1 MLERYLEE
9 LWTVLLDLSPALL
22 AGLLLAGLLRVYL
35 PDRLIRAH
43 LSRPNFGSAV
53 RAALVGVP
61 MPLCSCG
68 VVPTAMGLH
77 KQGASRG
84 ATMSF
89 LISTPS
95 TGVDSV
101 LVSAAFLG
109 WPFAV
114 FKVGAAFVTGVF
126 GGWLTNRVTR
136 REQID
141 DPDAV
146 QGQPYA
152 IKGSRIRAALHYAL
166 FDILGAID
174 LWLIGGIL
182 LAALITTLIPTG
194 SLEEIAWTQGLG
206 GMLLVLAIALPLYV
220 CTTASVPIA
229 ASLIAA
235 GMPAGTALVFLM
247 AGPATNIATIGIVYR
262 TLGARLLAVY
272 LGTVI
277 VASIGFG
284 MTFDFVIGTQAPG
297 AETHVHAGAAW
308 WQVVSA
314 LLLLVLLGYLMARR
328 AGRRPPLTDE
338 SAAEN
343 DITLHVSGMT
353 CSHCASSV
361 KAALESVDAVDEAVV
376 DLGSGIVRVQGG
388 KLRRDLLASAIT
400 RAGFTVD
407 NDPASPQAG

>member
-1 MLERYLEE
+1 MLERYLDE

-43 LSRPNFGSAV
+43 LSRPSLGSAV
-53 RAALVGVP
+53 RAALIGVP

-109 WPFAV
+109 WPFAI

-136 REQID
+136 RERTD
-141 DPDAV
+141 SPDAE

-152 IKGSRIRAALHYAL
+152 VKGSRMRAALRYAL

-194 SLEEIAWTQGLG
+194 SLEDIAWTQGLG

-220 CTTASVPIA
+220 CNTASVPIA

-235 GMPAGTALVFLM
+235 GMPTGTALVFLM

-284 MTFDFVIGTQAPG
+284 MTFDFVIGSQAPG
-297 AETHVHAGAAW
+297 AEAHVHGGAAW

-314 LLLLVLLGYLMARR
+314 ALLLALLVYLLARR
-328 AGRRPPLTDE
+328 VGSRKPVIDAQP
-338 SAAEN
+338 SAH

-353 CSHCASSV
+353 CPHCASSV

-376 DLGSGIVRVQGG
+376 DFGSGIVKVQGG
-388 KLRRDLLASAIT
+388 RLRRDLLAAAIT

-407 NDPASPQAG
+407 NEPAKPQAG

>member
-1 MLERYLEE
+1 MLERYLDE

-43 LSRPNFGSAV
+43 LSRPDFRSAV

-109 WPFAV
+109 WPFAI

-126 GGWLTNRVTR
+126 GGWLANRVTR
-136 REQID
+136 HDQVD
-141 DPDAV
+141 DPDAE
-146 QGQPYA
+146 QSQPYTVR
-152 IKGSRIRAALHYAL
+152 GNRIRAALHYAL

-194 SLEEIAWTQGLG
+194 SLEDIAWTQGLG
-206 GMLLVLAIALPLYV
+206 GMFLVLAIALPLYV

-272 LGTVI
+272 LATVI

-284 MTFDFVIGTQAPG
+284 STFDFVIGGRAPG
-297 AETHVHAGAAW
+297 ADAHVHAGAAW
-308 WQVVSA
+308 WQVLSAMLLLA
-314 LLLLVLLGYLMARR
+314 LLAYLLARR
-328 AGRRPPLTDE
+328 VGRAQPWTKEPPGE
-338 SAAEN
+338 H
-343 DITLHVSGMT
+343 DIMLHVSGMT
-353 CSHCASSV
+353 CPHCASSV

-376 DLGSGIVRVQGG
+376 DFGSGIVRVHGG
-388 KLRRDLLASAIT
+388 RLRRDLLASAVT

-407 NDPASPQAG
+407 DEPNNPQTG

>member
-1 MLERYLEE
+1 M
-9 LWTVLLDLSPALL
+9 
-22 AGLLLAGLLRVYL
+22 
-35 PDRLIRAH
+35 IRAH
-43 LSRPNFGSAV
+43 LSRPNFGSAI
-53 RAALVGVP
+53 RAALIGVP

-109 WPFAV
+109 WPFAL

-126 GGWLTNRVTR
+126 GGWLTNWVTR
-136 REQID
+136 RDRVNGQDAEQS
-141 DPDAV
+141 
-146 QGQPYA
+146 QPYTV
-152 IKGSRIRAALHYAL
+152 KGNRMLAALRYAV

-194 SLEEIAWTQGLG
+194 SLADIAWTQGLG

-220 CTTASVPIA
+220 CNTASVPIA

-235 GMPAGTALVFLM
+235 GMPTGTALVFLM
-247 AGPATNIATIGIVYR
+247 AGPATNIATMGIVFR

-284 MTFDFVIGTQAPG
+284 MTFDFVIGSQAVSNPP
-297 AETHVHAGAAW
+297 HAHEGAAW
-308 WQVVSA
+308 WQVLSA
-314 LLLLVLLGYLMARR
+314 AILIGLLAYLLARR
-328 AGRRPPLTDE
+328 FGKRQAGG
-338 SAAEN
+338 
-343 DITLHVSGMT
+343 DITPGAHDIALQVSGMT
-353 CSHCASSV
+353 CPNCASSV
-361 KAALESVDAVDEAVV
+361 KSALEAVDDVDAAIVDF
-376 DLGSGIVRVQGG
+376 GSGIVRVQGG
-388 KLRRDLLASAIT
+388 KLRRELLHAAVT
-400 RAGFTVD
+400 RAGFSVVD
-407 NDPASPQAG
+407 VPSDAPTPGNHL